1 MKRTLSQSEID
12 ALLLAA
18 AGKDAE
24 GRAATP
30 SDAVAT
36 RYNFRRPD
44 RVSKEQLRSLH
55 FLHDRYAV
63 NLSSSLSAFLRAVTE
78 VSIVSVEQF
87 AYSEFLMS
95 LPDPTAFYSFTM
107 QPIEGVAALEINPT
121 IAFTMVDRMLGGT
134 GQTPAPNRALTEIE
148 QNVLDTVVKLLLE
161 HLTETWRPIAELN
174 FKAQD
179 RETRPQMLRVTGP
192 NEVVILL
199 AFEMRI
205 GEMRGMLSLCFPAT
219 TIETLEEK
227 FAQGWQRAR
236 RQPTATEQANLAAN
250 LGRIPLAVSTQLETR
265 LPARDLL
272 GLKAGDVISL
282 GHPASSP
289 VDVHVGQVRRFVGRL
304 TTTAAGAAVRV
315 ERTSANSAAGGV

>member
-1 MKRTLSQSEID
+1 VGQPDLS
-12 ALLLAA
+12 
-18 AGKDAE
+18 
-24 GRAATP
+24 
-30 SDAVAT
+30 VT

-95 LPDPTAFYSFTM
+95 LPDPTAFYSFGM
-107 QPIEGVAALEINPT
+107 APIDGLGALKINPS

-134 GQTPAPNRALTEIE
+134 GETPAPNRSLTEIE
-148 QNVLDTVVKLLLE
+148 QNVLDSVVRLLLE
-161 HLTETWRPIAELN
+161 HLIEAWKPIADLQ
-174 FKAQD
+174 FRLHD

-205 GEMRGMLSLCFPAT
+205 GEMRGTLSYCFPAAG
-219 TIETLEEK
+219 IEALEEK

-236 RQPTATEQANLAAN
+236 RQPTAVEQARLATN
-250 LGRIPLAVSTQLETR
+250 LGRIPLAVSTLLETR

-272 GLKAGDVISL
+272 ALKPGDIISL

-289 VDVHVGQVRRFVGRL
+289 VDVHVGQIRRFVGRL
-304 TTTAAGAAVRV
+304 TTTDAGTAVRV
-315 ERTSANSAAGGV
+315 ERTSGEHIGGGM

>member
-1 MKRTLSQSEID
+1 
-12 ALLLAA
+12 
-18 AGKDAE
+18 
-24 GRAATP
+24 
-30 SDAVAT
+30 
-36 RYNFRRPD
+36 
-44 RVSKEQLRSLH
+44 
-55 FLHDRYAV
+55 
-63 NLSSSLSAFLRAVTE
+63 
-78 VSIVSVEQF
+78 
-87 AYSEFLMS
+87 
-95 LPDPTAFYSFTM
+95 
-107 QPIEGVAALEINPT
+107 
-121 IAFTMVDRMLGGT
+121 MLGGT
-134 GQTPAPNRALTEIE
+134 GQTPPPNRALTEIE

-174 FKAQD
+174 FKSQE

-227 FAQGWQRAR
+227 FAQGWQRTR
-236 RQPTATEQANLAAN
+236 RQPTAAEQSHLAAN

-289 VDVHVGQVRRFVGRL
+289 VDVHVGQIRRFVGRL